1 MRLIPFFLAAF
12 LATACHAAPP
22 EIVPVP
28 PPEANK
34 WNELHAIPGRLLVLS
49 AQTASKWI
57 LVDEEGGDL
66 RDFDGG
72 KSCAFVAPA
81 AGRFRIIVI
90 SPDGTSSRVVV
101 VVGDVPAPPNPKPPA
116 PPVDPLKAKLKV
128 AYDADSMPVAAKVE
142 SARDLAALYR
152 QAAQLVVKPDVA
164 TAGELLARV
173 KTAASSLVG
182 ADALKGVRT
191 VVAGELSMLFPADGP
206 LTEQQRQKAAELFTK
221 LAGILDGLG
230 V

>member
-1 MRLIPFFLAAF
+1 MRLFTLFLAAF
-12 LATACHAAPP
+12 LVTACHAAPP
-22 EIVPVP
+22 EVVPVP

-34 WNELHAIPGRLLVLS
+34 WNEIHATAGRLLVLS
-49 AQTASKWI
+49 AQTMSKWL
-57 LVDEEGGDL
+57 LVDDDGADL

-90 SPDGTSSRVVV
+90 AQDGSSSRVVV
-101 VVGDVPAPPNPKPPA
+101 VVGDAPAPPNPRPPVPPA
-116 PPVDPLKAKLKV
+116 DPLKTKLKA
-128 AYDADSMPVAAKVE
+128 AYDADPAPATAKAE
-142 SARDLAALYR
+142 SAKDLAALYR
-152 QAAQLVVKPDVA
+152 QAALLVAKPDVA
-164 TAGELLARV
+164 TAGDLLARV

-182 ADALKGVRT
+182 VDALKGVRAA
-191 VVAGELSMLFPADGP
+191 VAGELSGLFPADGP
-206 LTEQQRQKAAELFTK
+206 LTDAQRQKAAELFSK

>member
-12 LATACHAAPP
+12 LANACHAAPP
-22 EIVPVP
+22 EVVPVP
-28 PPEANK
+28 PTEANK
-34 WNELHAIPGRLLVLS
+34 WNEIHAVPGRLLVLS
-49 AQTASKWI
+49 APSASKWI

-81 AGRFRIIVI
+81 AGRFRIVVI
-90 SPDGTSSRVVV
+90 APDGSNSRVVV
-101 VVGDVPAPPNPKPPA
+101 IVGDAPPNPRPPA
-116 PPVDPLKAKLKV
+116 PPVDPLKAKLKA
-128 AYDADSMPVAAKVE
+128 AYDADPAPVAAKLE
-142 SARDLAALYR
+142 SAKDLAALYR

-164 TAGELLARV
+164 TAGDLLARV

-191 VVAGELSMLFPADGP
+191 VVAGELSVLFPADGP
-206 LTEQQRQKAAELFTK
+206 LTDVQRQKAAELFTK
-221 LAGILDGLG
+221 LASILDGLG